1 MMENKEPTVLD
12 YVKSKLMPW
21 KGIRI
26 EIPESKLD
34 EYIDKINNI
43 RIEDEP
49 LESTPEED
57 VIIDSIADSQIT
69 VEDIDIEIISLPW
82 RSLLALALALLA
94 QLFLEPPDPSKTLG
108 IILYCFAA
116 AIAIWATIRGEWGLA
131 PIPDSK
137 QRRDPLTIR
146 LKTFWIGLVLLVIA
160 FLTFGGNRFTVLN
173 VTLWLFGLVAMVYA
187 LWLPYPKQ
195 SINLS
200 QITEKLHA
208 KNWQVSISRWTLVL
222 LGAFG
227 IILFFRFF
235 GLSQVPPEM
244 FSDHAEKLLDVWD
257 VLNGETRIFFPRNT
271 GREALQIYLTAGIS
285 KYLNTGLSFMS
296 LKLGTVL
303 VGVLTLPF
311 LYLLG
316 KEIANPRVGLFAL
329 LFAGIAYWPN
339 VISRVG
345 LRFPLYPLFVAPVLY
360 FLIRGIKTSNRN
372 DYILAGI
379 ALGMGLQGYSSTRF
393 LPFVVVVAVALYL
406 IHSQSKGYRRQTIFG
421 FMLLLLL
428 AFIVFLPLFR
438 YALEDPG
445 MFNYR
450 ILSRISSSERPLSG
464 PAWQI
469 FLENLWNAM
478 TMFAWSNGETWV
490 HSIPHRPALD
500 IVTAAI
506 FYLGIVLVI
515 IRYLRKRHWLDIF
528 LVLSIPLLMMPSIM
542 SLAFPSENPSLNR
555 TAGAIIPVFLVV
567 GLGIDG
573 LLTGLESN
581 LSKAWGKRLAGVVG
595 LSLLIWSSMQN
606 YDLVFN
612 QYYEQFRLSA
622 WNTSEVGHVI
632 RSYTDSVGTPDSAWV
647 VGSPHWVDTRL
658 VGINAGYP
666 TKDYA
671 IWPEHFHNTL
681 TVDAPKMFIIRAEEE
696 TSLSLL
702 QEIYP
707 EGWLTLYKSKVP
719 TKDFYIFFV
728 PPSDEVSK

>member
-1 MMENKEPTVLD
+1 MEDKQPTVLD

-26 EIPESKLD
+26 EIPETNLD
-34 EYIDKINNI
+34 EYLNKIDDV

-49 LESTPEED
+49 LESIHDKD
-57 VIIDSIADSQIT
+57 VTIDSDADSQLT
-69 VEDIDIEIISLPW
+69 SEELDLKGISLPW
-82 RSLLALALALLA
+82 RSLLALSFALLA

-108 IILYCFAA
+108 IILYFIAA
-116 AIAIWATIRGEWGLA
+116 AIAVWATLMGEWCLA
-131 PIPDSK
+131 PIPESK
-137 QRRDPLTIR
+137 HRRDPFTVR
-146 LKTFWIGLVLLVIA
+146 LIAFWIGLVLLLIA
-160 FLTFGGNRFTVLN
+160 FLTFGGNLFTELN
-173 VTLWLFGLVAMVYA
+173 VTLWLLGLIAMVYA
-187 LWLPYPKQ
+187 LWLPDQQK
-195 SINLS
+195 SFKFS
-200 QITEKLHA
+200 QISEKFQG
-208 KNWQVSISRWTLVL
+208 KNWQVSISRWTWAL

-227 IILFFRFF
+227 IVLFFRFF
-235 GLSQVPPEM
+235 RLNQVPPEM

-257 VLNGETRIFFPRNT
+257 VINGETRIFFPRNT

-285 KYLNTGLSFMS
+285 KYLNSGLSFLS

-303 VGVLTLPF
+303 AGVLTLPF

-316 KEIANPRVGLFAL
+316 KEIANRRVGLLAL

-360 FLIRGIKTSNRN
+360 FLIRGINNSNRN

-379 ALGMGLQGYSSTRF
+379 ALGIGLQGYSSTRF
-393 LPFVVVVAVALYL
+393 LPIVVVVALALYL
-406 IHSQSKGYRRQTIFG
+406 IHRQSKGYRKQAILG
-421 FMLLLLL
+421 FMVLVLV
-428 AFIVFLPLFR
+428 AFMVFLPLFR
-438 YALEDPG
+438 YALEEPG

-450 ILSRISSSERPLSG
+450 TLSRISSIERPLPG
-464 PAWQI
+464 PVWQI
-469 FLENLWNAM
+469 FFENLWNAL

-490 HSIPHRPALD
+490 HSIPYRPALD

-506 FYLGIVLVI
+506 FYLGILLVI
-515 IRYLRKRHWLDIF
+515 IRYLRKRYWVNIF
-528 LVLSIPLLMMPSIM
+528 IVLSIPLLMMPSIV

-573 LLTGLESN
+573 LLTGLESHHF
-581 LSKAWGKRLAGVVG
+581 KAWGKRLAWVVG
-595 LSLLIWSSMQN
+595 LCLLIWSSMHN

-612 QYYEQFRLSA
+612 KYYEQFRLSA

-632 RSYTDSVGTPDSAWV
+632 SSFTDSIGTPDSAWV

-671 IWPEHFHNTL
+671 IWPEHFHDTL
-681 TVDAPKMFIIRAEEE
+681 TVDAPKMFIIRPEEE
-696 TSLSLL
+696 ASLSSL
-702 QEIYP
+702 QEMYP
-707 EGWLTLYKSKVP
+707 EGWLTLYKSEVP
-719 TKDFYIFFV
+719 TKDFYILFV
-728 PPSDEVSK
+728 PPTDGANN

>member
-1 MMENKEPTVLD
+1 MMKDKEPTVLD

-26 EIPESKLD
+26 EIPDSKLD
-34 EYIDKINNI
+34 EYIDRIDDV
-43 RIEDEP
+43 RIEEEP
-49 LESTPEED
+49 LESKPEAEVD
-57 VIIDSIADSQIT
+57 VDSIVDSQLT
-69 VEDIDIEIISLPW
+69 GEEIDGKVISLPW
-82 RSLLALALALLA
+82 RSILALAFALLA

-108 IILYCFAA
+108 IILYCIAA
-116 AIAIWATIRGEWGLA
+116 VIAVWATKRGEWCLVR
-131 PIPDSK
+131 IPESVH
-137 QRRDPLTIR
+137 RRDPLIVH
-146 LKTFWIGLVLLVIA
+146 LNAFWIGLALLLAA
-160 FLTFGGNRFTVLN
+160 FLTFGGNRFTVVN
-173 VTLWLFGLVAMVYA
+173 VTLWLFGLIVMVYA
-187 LWLPYPKQ
+187 LWLPDQ
-195 SINLS
+195 HQRINLS
-200 QITEKLHA
+200 QITEKLQA

-222 LGAFG
+222 LGASG
-227 IILFFRFF
+227 IVLFFRFF
-235 GLSQVPPEM
+235 RLSQVPPEM

-285 KYLNTGLSFMS
+285 KYLYTGLTFLS

-303 VGVLTLPF
+303 AGVLTLPF
-311 LYLLG
+311 LYLVG
-316 KEIANPRVGLFAL
+316 KEIGNRRVGLFAL

-372 DYILAGI
+372 EYILAGI

-393 LPFVVVVAVALYL
+393 LPIVVVVAVVLYL
-406 IHSQSKGYRRQTIFG
+406 IHRQSEGYRRQTIIG
-421 FMLLLLL
+421 FMVLVLV
-428 AFIVFLPLFR
+428 AFMVFLPLFR

-450 ILSRISSSERPLSG
+450 TLSRISSSERPLSG

-469 FLENLWNAM
+469 FLTNLWNAV

-500 IVTAAI
+500 VVTAAI
-506 FYLGIVLVI
+506 FYLGIVLI
-515 IRYLRKRHWLDIF
+515 CIRYLRKRHWLDIF
-528 LVLSIPLLMMPSIM
+528 IVLSIPLLMMPSIM

-573 LLTGLESN
+573 LLTGMEST
-581 LSKAWGKRLAGVVG
+581 LSKAWGKRLAWVVG
-595 LSLLIWSSMQN
+595 LSLLFWSSMNN
-606 YDLVFN
+606 YDLLFN

-632 RSYTDSVGTPDSAWV
+632 KSFADSVGTPDSAWV

-671 IWPEHFHNTL
+671 IWPEHFHDTL
-681 TVDAPKMFIIRAEEE
+681 TMDAPKMFIIRPEEE

-702 QEIYP
+702 QEMYP
-707 EGWLTLYKSKVP
+707 EGWLTLYKSEVP

-728 PPSDEVSK
+728 PISDEVSN

>member
-1 MMENKEPTVLD
+1 MKDNEPTVLD

-26 EIPESKLD
+26 EIPEPKLNENLDFSESISFESK
-34 EYIDKINNI
+34 
-43 RIEDEP
+43 P
-49 LESTPEED
+49 LESVPEDDET
-57 VIIDSIADSQIT
+57 VDSINDSLLT
-69 VEDIDIEIISLPW
+69 TEDSDDKVISIPW
-82 RSLLALALALLA
+82 RSLLALTLALLG

-108 IILYCFAA
+108 IIFYCFSAA
-116 AIAIWATIRGEWGLA
+116 SLVWATKRGEWCLA
-131 PIPDSK
+131 PIPENK
-137 QRRDPLTIR
+137 HRHDPLTVR
-146 LKTFWIGLVLLVIA
+146 LNPFWIGLVLLLIA

-173 VTLWLFGLVAMVYA
+173 VTFWLFGLVAMIFA
-187 LWLPYPKQ
+187 LWLPGKQ
-195 SINLS
+195 DRINLTR
-200 QITEKLHA
+200 ITETIRV
-208 KNWQVSISRWTLVL
+208 KNWHISISHWTMVVIGVLGLV
-222 LGAFG
+222 
-227 IILFFRFF
+227 LFFRFF
-235 GLSQVPPEM
+235 RLSQVPPEM

-257 VLNGETRIFFPRNT
+257 VINGETRIFFPRNT

-285 KYLNTGLSFMS
+285 QGLNLGLTFLS

-303 VGVLTLPF
+303 AGLLTLPF

-316 KEIANPRVGLFAL
+316 KEVANRRVGLFAL

-372 DYILAGI
+372 DFILSGI
-379 ALGMGLQGYSSTRF
+379 ALGIGLHGYSSTRF
-393 LPFVVVVAVALYL
+393 LPFVVVAAVALYL
-406 IHSQSKGYRRQTIFG
+406 IHRQSKGYRRQTILG
-421 FMLLLLL
+421 FMILVLM
-428 AFIVFLPLFR
+428 AFFVFLPLFR

-450 ILSRISSSERPLSG
+450 TLSRISTIESPIPG

-469 FLENLWNAM
+469 FLRNLWNAM

-500 IVTAAI
+500 IVTAAL
-506 FYLGIVLVI
+506 FYLGIGLI
-515 IRYLRKRHWLDIF
+515 FIRYLRKRHWLDLFI
-528 LVLSIPLLMMPSIM
+528 VLSIPLLMMPSIL

-573 LLTGLESN
+573 LLKGLESN
-581 LSKAWGKRLAGVVG
+581 LSIVWGKRIAWGVG
-595 LSLLIWSSMQN
+595 LVLLIWSSMHN

-612 QYYEQFRLSA
+612 QYYEQFRLSS

-632 RSYTDSVGTPDSAWV
+632 KSYTDSVGTQDSAWV

-666 TKDYA
+666 LKDFA
-671 IWPEHFHNTL
+671 IWPEHFHDTL
-681 TVDAPKMFIIRAEEE
+681 TVDAPKMFIIRPEEE

-702 QEIYP
+702 QEMYP
-707 EGWLTLYKSKVP
+707 ESWLTLYESKVP
-719 TKDFYIFFV
+719 TKDFYVLFV
-728 PPSDEVSK
+728 PPNDEKR